1 MKLRSCLLFACMAI
15 VPLVAMF
22 SHKIPRDWR
31 LAAQRLAR
39 GEAPVPPTLQSPA
52 PVPPKP
58 VATAAVPVA
67 ATPPQRS
74 AAPAVP
80 PPVPALPPAE
90 PAVPPAE
97 PALPLVDVAKPMSPV
112 PTSPVPTSPV
122 PTSPVPTSPVPTS
135 PAAAPGPAD
144 TARDRLAIEDQLR
157 ALGAVS
163 IECVPMMQG
172 TSHRCSCRVPADP
185 SGQLQ
190 RVFQSSNPDPIVALK
205 NLHGQVQFWKHRL
218 AMRPDVANPLRTSG
232 DGGQTG
238 LR

>member
-1 MKLRSCLLFACMAI
+1 MAGTSVMKLRSCLLLACMAI

-39 GEAPVPPTLQSPA
+39 GEAPVPPTPQSPPPVPPA
-52 PVPPKP
+52 PVP
-58 VATAAVPVA
+58 TAAVPVA
-67 ATPPQRS
+67 ATPPPQRT

-80 PPVPALPPAE
+80 PLV

-97 PALPLVDVAKPMSPV
+97 PALRLVDVAKPMSPA
-112 PTSPVPTSPV
+112 
-122 PTSPVPTSPVPTS
+122 PTS
-135 PAAAPGPAD
+135 PAVAPGPAD
-144 TARDRLAIEDQLR
+144 TARDRLMIEDQLR

-190 RVFQSSNPDPIVALK
+190 RVFQSSNPDPVVALK

>member
-1 MKLRSCLLFACMAI
+1 MAGTSVMKLRSCLLFACMAI

-39 GEAPVPPTLQSPA
+39 GEAPAPPTPQPPA
-52 PVPPKP
+52 PVPP
-58 VATAAVPVA
+58 AAEPVA
-67 ATPPQRS
+67 ATLPQQRS
-74 AAPAVP
+74 AAPALP
-80 PPVPALPPAE
+80 PPTPALPPPTPVAG
-90 PAVPPAE
+90 PAE
-97 PALPLVDVAKPMSPV
+97 PALTLVEVAQPMSPV
-112 PTSPVPTSPV
+112 AMSPD
-122 PTSPVPTSPVPTS
+122 
-135 PAAAPGPAD
+135 AAPGPAD
-144 TARDRLAIEDQLR
+144 TARSRLMIEDQLR

>member
-1 MKLRSCLLFACMAI
+1 MAGTSVMKLRSCLLFACMAI

-39 GEAPVPPTLQSPA
+39 GEAPAPPTPQLPA
-52 PVPPKP
+52 PMPP
-58 VATAAVPVA
+58 AAEPMA
-67 ATPPQRS
+67 ATPQQQRS
-74 AAPAVP
+74 ATPELP
-80 PPVPALPPAE
+80 PPTRVAG
-90 PAVPPAE
+90 PAE
-97 PALPLVDVAKPMSPV
+97 PALTLVEVAQPMSPV
-112 PTSPVPTSPV
+112 AMSPD
-122 PTSPVPTSPVPTS
+122 
-135 PAAAPGPAD
+135 AATGPAD
-144 TARDRLAIEDQLR
+144 TARSRLMIEDQLR

-190 RVFQSSNPDPIVALK
+190 RVFQSSNPDPVVALK

>member
-1 MKLRSCLLFACMAI
+1 MVAGTSVMKLRSCLLFACMAI

-39 GEAPVPPTLQSPA
+39 GEAPAPSTPQPPA
-52 PVPPKP
+52 PVPP
-58 VATAAVPVA
+58 AAEPVA
-67 ATPPQRS
+67 ASPPQQRS
-74 AAPAVP
+74 AAPA
-80 PPVPALPPAE
+80 LPPATPE
-90 PAVPPAE
+90 LPPPTPVAGAAE
-97 PALPLVDVAKPMSPV
+97 PALTLVEVAQPMSPV
-112 PTSPVPTSPV
+112 AMSPD
-122 PTSPVPTSPVPTS
+122 
-135 PAAAPGPAD
+135 AATGPAN
-144 TARDRLAIEDQLR
+144 TARSRLMIEDQLR

-172 TSHRCSCRVPADP
+172 TSYRCSCRVPADP

>member
-1 MKLRSCLLFACMAI
+1 VAGTSVMKLRSCLLLACMAI

-39 GEAPVPPTLQSPA
+39 GEAPVPPTPQSPP
-52 PVPPKP
+52 PVPPAP

-67 ATPPQRS
+67 ATPPPQRS

-80 PPVPALPPAE
+80 PLV

-97 PALPLVDVAKPMSPV
+97 PALRLVDVAKPMSPV
-112 PTSPVPTSPV
+112 PTSQAV
-122 PTSPVPTSPVPTS
+122 
-135 PAAAPGPAD
+135 APGPAD
-144 TARDRLAIEDQLR
+144 IARDRLMIEDQLR

-190 RVFQSSNPDPIVALK
+190 RVFQSSNPDPVVALK

>member
-1 MKLRSCLLFACMAI
+1 MAGTSVMKLRSCLLLACMAI

-39 GEAPVPPTLQSPA
+39 GEAPVPPTPQSPP
-52 PVPPKP
+52 PVPPAP

-67 ATPPQRS
+67 ATPPPQRS
-74 AAPAVP
+74 TAPAVP
-80 PPVPALPPAE
+80 PLV

-97 PALPLVDVAKPMSPV
+97 PALRLVDVAKPMSPV
-112 PTSPVPTSPV
+112 PTSPAG
-122 PTSPVPTSPVPTS
+122 
-135 PAAAPGPAD
+135 AAGPAD
-144 TARDRLAIEDQLR
+144 TARDRLMIEDQLR

-190 RVFQSSNPDPIVALK
+190 RVFQSSNPDPVVALK

-218 AMRPDVANPLRTSG
+218 AMRPDIANPLRTSG

>member
-1 MKLRSCLLFACMAI
+1 MKLRSCLLLACMAI

-39 GEAPVPPTLQSPA
+39 GEAPVPPTPQSPA
-52 PVPPKP
+52 PVPPAP

-67 ATPPQRS
+67 ATPPPQRS
-74 AAPAVP
+74 AAPPVP
-80 PPVPALPPAE
+80 PLVPAA
-90 PAVPPAE
+90 PPAE
-97 PALPLVDVAKPMSPV
+97 PALALVDVAKPM
-112 PTSPVPTSPV
+112 
-122 PTSPVPTSPVPTS
+122 SPVPTS

-144 TARDRLAIEDQLR
+144 TARDRLMIEDQLR

-190 RVFQSSNPDPIVALK
+190 RVFQSSNPDPVVALK

>member
-1 MKLRSCLLFACMAI
+1 MAGTSVMKLRSCLLLACMAI

-39 GEAPVPPTLQSPA
+39 GEAPVPPTPQSPP
-52 PVPPKP
+52 PVPPAP

-67 ATPPQRS
+67 ATPPPQRT

-80 PPVPALPPAE
+80 PLV

-97 PALPLVDVAKPMSPV
+97 PALRLVDVAKPMSH
-112 PTSPVPTSPV
+112 
-122 PTSPVPTSPVPTS
+122 VPTSPVPTS
-135 PAAAPGPAD
+135 PAGAPGPAD
-144 TARDRLAIEDQLR
+144 TARDRLMIEDQLR

-190 RVFQSSNPDPIVALK
+190 RVFQSSNPDPVVALK

>member
-1 MKLRSCLLFACMAI
+1 VAGTSVMKLRSCLLLACMAI

-39 GEAPVPPTLQSPA
+39 GEAPVPPTPQSPA
-52 PVPPKP
+52 PVPPAP

-67 ATPPQRS
+67 ATPPPQRS
-74 AAPAVP
+74 AAPPVP
-80 PPVPALPPAE
+80 PLV
-90 PAVPPAE
+90 PAVPPGE
-97 PALPLVDVAKPMSPV
+97 PALALVDVAKPM
-112 PTSPVPTSPV
+112 
-122 PTSPVPTSPVPTS
+122 SPVPTS

-144 TARDRLAIEDQLR
+144 TARDRLMIEDQLR

-190 RVFQSSNPDPIVALK
+190 RVFQSSNPDPVVALK

-218 AMRPDVANPLRTSG
+218 AMRPDVTNPLRTSG

>member
-1 MKLRSCLLFACMAI
+1 MAGTSVMKLRSCLLLACMAI

-39 GEAPVPPTLQSPA
+39 GEAPVAPPPQSPP
-52 PVPPKP
+52 PVPPAP

-67 ATPPQRS
+67 ATPPPQRS

-80 PPVPALPPAE
+80 PLE

-97 PALPLVDVAKPMSPV
+97 PALRPVDVAKPMSPV
-112 PTSPVPTSPV
+112 PTSPAV
-122 PTSPVPTSPVPTS
+122 
-135 PAAAPGPAD
+135 APGPAD
-144 TARDRLAIEDQLR
+144 TARDRLMIEDQLR

-172 TSHRCSCRVPADP
+172 TSDRCSCRVPADP

-190 RVFQSSNPDPIVALK
+190 RVFQSSNPDPVVALK

>member
-1 MKLRSCLLFACMAI
+1 MAGTCVMKLRSCLLFACMAI

-90 PAVPPAE
+90 PALPPAE
-97 PALPLVDVAKPMSPV
+97 PALPLVDVAKPM
-112 PTSPVPTSPV
+112 
-122 PTSPVPTSPVPTS
+122 SPVPTS

>member
-1 MKLRSCLLFACMAI
+1 MKLRSCLLLACMAI

-39 GEAPVPPTLQSPA
+39 GEAPVPPTPQSPA
-52 PVPPKP
+52 PVPPAP

-67 ATPPQRS
+67 ATPPPQRS
-74 AAPAVP
+74 AAPPVP
-80 PPVPALPPAE
+80 PLV

-97 PALPLVDVAKPMSPV
+97 PALALVDVAKPM
-112 PTSPVPTSPV
+112 
-122 PTSPVPTSPVPTS
+122 SPVPTS

-144 TARDRLAIEDQLR
+144 TARDRLMIEDQLR

-190 RVFQSSNPDPIVALK
+190 RVFQSSNPDPVVALK

>member
-1 MKLRSCLLFACMAI
+1 MAGTSVMKLRSCLLLACMAI

-39 GEAPVPPTLQSPA
+39 GEAPVPPTPQSPP
-52 PVPPKP
+52 PVPPAP

-67 ATPPQRS
+67 ATPPPQRS

-80 PPVPALPPAE
+80 PLVPE
-90 PAVPPAE
+90 VPPAE
-97 PALPLVDVAKPMSPV
+97 PALRPVDVAKPMSPV
-112 PTSPVPTSPV
+112 S
-122 PTSPVPTSPVPTS
+122 TS
-135 PAAAPGPAD
+135 PAVAPGPAD
-144 TARDRLAIEDQLR
+144 TARDRLMIEDQLR

-190 RVFQSSNPDPIVALK
+190 RVFQSSNPDPVVALK

>member
-1 MKLRSCLLFACMAI
+1 MAGTSVMKLRSCLLFACMAI

-39 GEAPVPPTLQSPA
+39 GEAPAPPTPQPPA
-52 PVPPKP
+52 PVPP
-58 VATAAVPVA
+58 AAEPVA
-67 ATPPQRS
+67 ATPPQQRS
-74 AAPAVP
+74 AT
-80 PPVPALPPAE
+80 PALPP
-90 PAVPPAE
+90 PAPVAGPAE
-97 PALPLVDVAKPMSPV
+97 PALTLVEVAQPMSPV
-112 PTSPVPTSPV
+112 AMSPD
-122 PTSPVPTSPVPTS
+122 
-135 PAAAPGPAD
+135 AAPGPAD
-144 TARDRLAIEDQLR
+144 TARSRLMIEDQLR

>member
-1 MKLRSCLLFACMAI
+1 MAGTSVMKLRSCLLLACMAI

-39 GEAPVPPTLQSPA
+39 GEAPVPPTPQSPA
-52 PVPPKP
+52 PVPPAP

-67 ATPPQRS
+67 ATPPPQRS
-74 AAPAVP
+74 AAPPVP
-80 PPVPALPPAE
+80 PLVPAA
-90 PAVPPAE
+90 PPAE
-97 PALPLVDVAKPMSPV
+97 PALALVDVAKPM
-112 PTSPVPTSPV
+112 
-122 PTSPVPTSPVPTS
+122 SPVPTS

-144 TARDRLAIEDQLR
+144 TARDRLMIEDQLR

-190 RVFQSSNPDPIVALK
+190 RVFQSSNPDPVVALK

>member
-39 GEAPVPPTLQSPA
+39 GEAPFPPIPQSPA

-122 PTSPVPTSPVPTS
+122 PTSPVPTSP
-135 PAAAPGPAD
+135 AAAPGPTD